1 MATIHTKLM
10 TGVKTISFVT
20 PYKPIMCGIADYTY
34 FVTQECPD
42 GEWDVLSFDLHN
54 YGVPL
59 SSYRS
64 LDTPVRYCIP
74 SRTDF
79 SANSIL
85 KGLRPEPVSYTHL
98 TLPTILLV

>member
-42 GEWDVLSFDLHN
+42 GAWDVLSFNLDH
-54 YGVPL
+54 YGVPFEL
-59 SSYRS
+59 AER
-64 LDTPVRYCIP
+64 IQ
-74 SRTDF
+74 
-79 SANSIL
+79 
-85 KGLRPEPVSYTHL
+85 RPKVQ
-98 TLPTILLV
+98 LLVPSSSVATDTSVREEPSLAF